1 MLKKWLPSSKK
12 KQNSN
17 NGKSAPVT
25 PIKDDLLRPANGRS
39 NSTISKSVPNNNNN
53 SNSNGIGNGPF
64 RTSSNTNEYRK
75 DSFGN
80 IQSNNIKLGVVE
92 PPVME
97 LSKSNLSNNYAV
109 LNSSEESLPHELQEH
124 ATNLDTE
131 KNELIPYGDGS
142 NKVFGYENFGNTC
155 YCNSVLQCLYN
166 LPEFRLNI
174 LAYPENPNNE
184 GRKRKTEMLGLRP
197 KYYTEEQ
204 FENRPGFESNRN
216 QTFIRPSNSAVSVVP
231 SVASNNAANNKPIFS
246 LNSSDRSKSNL
257 PTANNKVLSG
267 QSTERLQQYPE
278 HSKSQDNII
287 GVSQGVVNP
296 SDDNLVKRVRS
307 NERGNPNSILQGAES
322 CSKEKVERI
331 HTKKVIVGRNYPTT
345 FAIEKSQ
352 QILENSIHLKSEH
365 LSNEQRKKSALINGP
380 IINIDHKIDESTE
393 EHLYNGLKDIFEC
406 ITEHS
411 QLTGIVSPTAFIEML
426 KRENVLFSSMMHQ
439 DAHEFLNFLLNE
451 LSDYL
456 DKCTNHDIK
465 SLATNSD
472 SKRRNSKTTKNFVN
486 DLFQGTLTNRI
497 KCLTCD
503 NVTARDEP
511 FLDFPIEV
519 QDDEE
524 IDIQSI
530 LQSFHQKEMLQG
542 PNKFYCDECC
552 GLQEAERVVGLK
564 QLPKTLALHL
574 KRFKYS
580 EQQNSNIKLFNKIYY
595 PLELNVCS
603 TFNPSISKRY
613 ELAGIVV
620 HMGGGPQHGHYISL
634 CKHDKFGWLLFD
646 DETIE
651 AINESSVLQFTGDAT
666 TMSTAY
672 VLFYKEIGETADK
685 ADYEKNI
692 NSLIEY
698 DDWLRTKSPK
708 IIKEEED
715 EDEEPSPN
723 EVNIPNNVA
732 TSEPPIKIKP
742 EIIVQSEPDK
752 EKKSKS
758 TRRKSRLFSFMRS

>member
-12 KQNSN
+12 KQSN

-25 PIKDDLLRPANGRS
+25 PVRDDHLRLNGRS
-39 NSTISKSVPNNNNN
+39 NSAIVSKSVPSNNNNN
-53 SNSNGIGNGPF
+53 SKSGAF
-64 RTSSNTNEYRK
+64 RTTSNLENRK

-80 IQSNNIKLGVVE
+80 IQGNNIKLGVVE
-92 PPVME
+92 PPVKE
-97 LSKSNLSNNYAV
+97 FSGSLNNNNFAV
-109 LNSSEESLPHELQEH
+109 LNSSEESIPQELH
-124 ATNLDTE
+124 THMPILNTE
-131 KNELIPYGDGS
+131 KNDLTPYGDGS

-166 LPEFRLNI
+166 LPEFRLSI
-174 LAYPENPNNE
+174 LGYPEKPI
-184 GRKRKTEMLGLRP
+184 RKRKTEMMGLKP
-197 KYYTEEQ
+197 KHYSEEQ
-204 FENRPGFESNRN
+204 FESRPNSDQSNN
-216 QTFIRPSNSAVSVVP
+216 KCPPPTIKQSGSAVSVVP
-231 SVASNNAANNKPIFS
+231 SITSINTNSNKPLLS
-246 LNSSDRSKSNL
+246 VNSSERSRSIL
-257 PTANNKVLSG
+257 PNHNKIVG
-267 QSTERLQQYPE
+267 TQSTDKLVQPNDNNGSSDTFAHNSQQENGSSTEKLTPNTDSIKIY
-278 HSKSQDNII
+278 
-287 GVSQGVVNP
+287 G
-296 SDDNLVKRVRS
+296 DDNVLTAHTNIQDSDGKTD
-307 NERGNPNSILQGAES
+307 
-322 CSKEKVERI
+322 KV
-331 HTKKVIVGRNYPTT
+331 HTKRVIVGRNYPTSYS
-345 FAIEKSQ
+345 IEKSQ
-352 QILENSIHLKSEH
+352 QISENNIHLKSEH
-365 LSNEQRKKSALINGP
+365 LSNEQRKKSALISGP
-380 IINIDHKIDESTE
+380 IVNIDHHINEFAE

-411 QLTGIVSPTAFIEML
+411 YLTGVVSPTAFIEML

-456 DKCTNHDIK
+456 DKCTNNDIK
-465 SLATNSD
+465 MLAGNTDQN
-472 SKRRNSKTTKNFVN
+472 RRNSKTTKNFVN

-580 EQQNSNIKLFNKIYY
+580 EQQNSNIKLFNKIFY
-595 PLELNVCS
+595 PLELDVCS

-634 CKHDKFGWLLFD
+634 CKHDRFGWLLFD
-646 DETIE
+646 DETVE
-651 AINESSVLQFTGDAT
+651 AISESSVLEFTGDAS

-672 VLFYKEIGETADK
+672 VLFYKEIDDNSEK
-685 ADYEKNI
+685 VDYESNI

-698 DDWLRTKSPK
+698 DDWLRTRPPK
-708 IIKEEED
+708 VIKEKEY
-715 EDEEPSPN
+715 EDEEIASNVNNGTNSVVPSDLPRK
-723 EVNIPNNVA
+723 E
-732 TSEPPIKIKP
+732 KP
-742 EIIVQSEPDK
+742 EIVISSEVDK
-752 EKKSKS
+752 EKRPKSS
-758 TRRKSRLFSFMRS
+758 RRKSRLFSFMRG